1 MSREPKP
8 STRGNRDAPTLTHQQ
23 RQRLNDIRPP
33 VPRDH
38 PNRAAEPL
46 LSSKAL
52 GMEVLNTVRRSGVA
66 QWLEERLDRTG
77 AHRGPKRRISVEA
90 LLVAKII
97 AASGPAPSH
106 TRAAVVLALIG
117 LDADVAH
124 ELGLCDTDQW
134 QQVTYKTVARRL
146 TTLEALPTAEHPSE
160 GFLRA

>member
-1 MSREPKP
+1 MSRQPKP
-8 STRGNRDAPTLTHQQ
+8 STHGQPDAAALTHQQ
-23 RQRLNDIRPP
+23 RERLNDIRSP

-52 GMEVLNTVRRSGVA
+52 GMEVLNAVRRSGVA
-66 QWLEERLDRTG
+66 QELEERLDRAGT
-77 AHRGPKRRISVEA
+77 HRGPKRRISVEA

-97 AASGPAPSH
+97 AASGPARCH
-106 TRAAVVLALIG
+106 TRAAVALALIG

-146 TTLEALPTAEHPSE
+146 KALEALLTAEHPSE

>member
-8 STRGNRDAPTLTHQQ
+8 SNRGKPDAAALTHQQ
-23 RQRLNDIRPP
+23 RKRLNDIRPP

-38 PNRAAEPL
+38 PNRTARPL

-52 GMEVLNTVRRSGVA
+52 GMSILHAVRRSGVA
-66 QWLEERLDRTG
+66 QQLEESLDRTG
-77 AHRGPKRRISVEA
+77 THRGAKRRISVEA

-97 AASGPAPSH
+97 AAHSPARSH
-106 TRAAVVLALIG
+106 TRAAVVSALIG

-124 ELGLCDTDQW
+124 EMGLCDTDQW

-146 TTLEALPTAEHPSE
+146 RVLEALLTAEQADDKS
-160 GFLRA
+160 LRA